1 MQTQRFYGY
10 FTTEDRRG
18 RFVFTLCPEENRPA
32 HGVPMGRTKPFSPC
46 ITLTPSG
53 EN

>member
-32 HGVPMGRTKPFSPC
+32 HGVPMGRTY